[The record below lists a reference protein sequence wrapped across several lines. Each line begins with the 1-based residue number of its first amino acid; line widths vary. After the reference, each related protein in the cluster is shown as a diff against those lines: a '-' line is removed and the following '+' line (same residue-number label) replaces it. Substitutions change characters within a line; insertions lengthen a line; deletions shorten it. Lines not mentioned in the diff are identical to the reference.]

1 MYNNKSV
8 ILKVNN
14 QAQISISKSLEGIG
28 IQRVTMPLSPLD
40 FIKLLHF
47 ADSKVNPR
55 KAKINSI
62 VKSIEETLENYPELY
77 YFYSKGI
84 LLSTLYFDLL
94 ERNRVRLSFSEDE
107 IEGIMDGGH
116 NAFALARYIARIL
129 MHKELKTWDDCII
142 YYRDEDNFKKLK
154 TECELNSD
162 SLKFSIPIEIIA
174 PIDKDEASIEYYS
187 NHIIE
192 ICSARNAN
200 VSLTEST
207 KSNKE
212 GLYEDLK
219 NSLKGNYKENIAW
232 KSGESGNIKCDDVVA
247 LACLPLIKLGESG
260 YFAKYNNI
268 GSLNRISLYSQKSTC
283 VKYYRNL
290 MKDNNISELQLGK
303 YNIIDSAVKSGF
315 ELVNDIIRFCDKV
328 YYYFPYIYNFNAGS
342 FGRIKGVT
350 QKENKTGG
358 YISKYTGPFNTFE
371 KKSTYDYAYG
381 FFYPIICGL
390 TELMK
395 IENNKLSWIINPM
408 TINFESDDIKQ
419 CFGIYT
425 DAIKEM
431 QYDPQKV
438 GKSGLSYKLADIVMS
453 NIINSTK

>member
-1 MYNNKSV
+1 MNNNKNV
-8 ILKVNN
+8 ILKVNS

-28 IQRVTMPLSPLD
+28 IQRITMPLSPLD

-62 VKSIEETLENYPELY
+62 VRSIENTLKYYPELY

-116 NAFALARYIARIL
+116 NAFALARYIARTL
-129 MHKELKTWDDCII
+129 MNKELKTWDDCII
-142 YYRDEDNFKKLK
+142 YYRDEDNFKNLK
-154 TECELNSD
+154 AECELKSD
-162 SLKFSIPIEIIA
+162 LLKFSIPIEIIA

-219 NSLKGNYKENIAW
+219 NCLKGKYKDNIAW
-232 KSGESGNIKCDDVVA
+232 KSGENGNIKCDDIVA
-247 LACLPLIKLGESG
+247 LACLPLIKLNDSG
-260 YFAKYNNI
+260 YFSKNNI
-268 GSLNRISLYSQKSTC
+268 GTLNRISLYSQKGTC

-290 MKDNNISELQLGK
+290 MKDDNISELQLGK
-303 YNIIDSAVKSGF
+303 YTIVDPAVKSGF
-315 ELVNDIIRFCDKV
+315 ELVDDIIRFCDKL

-342 FGRIKGVT
+342 FGRIKGVV

-358 YISKYTGPFNTFE
+358 YLSKYTGPFNTFE

-395 IENNKLSWIINPM
+395 VEKNKLSWIINPM
-408 TINFESDDIKQ
+408 NIDFDSDKIKQ

-438 GKSGLSYKLADIVMS
+438 GKSGLSYKLADIVM
-453 NIINSTK
+453 NEIINCTK

>member
-1 MYNNKSV
+1 
-8 ILKVNN
+8 
-14 QAQISISKSLEGIG
+14 
-28 IQRVTMPLSPLD
+28 
-40 FIKLLHF
+40 
-47 ADSKVNPR
+47 
-55 KAKINSI
+55 
-62 VKSIEETLENYPELY
+62 
-77 YFYSKGI
+77 
-84 LLSTLYFDLL
+84 
-94 ERNRVRLSFSEDE
+94 
-107 IEGIMDGGH
+107 
-116 NAFALARYIARIL
+116 
-129 MHKELKTWDDCII
+129 
-142 YYRDEDNFKKLK
+142 
-154 TECELNSD
+154 
-162 SLKFSIPIEIIA
+162 
-174 PIDKDEASIEYYS
+174 
-187 NHIIE
+187 
-192 ICSARNAN
+192 
-200 VSLTEST
+200 
-207 KSNKE
+207 
-212 GLYEDLK
+212 
-219 NSLKGNYKENIAW
+219 
-232 KSGESGNIKCDDVVA
+232 
-247 LACLPLIKLGESG
+247 
-260 YFAKYNNI
+260 
-268 GSLNRISLYSQKSTC
+268 
-283 VKYYRNL
+283 

-315 ELVNDIIRFCDKV
+315 ELVDDIIRFCDKV